1 MWQKSRTKKFGQVAE
16 AGFAPQLHARVSK
29 RGVQFDAEIL
39 IAIALICAA
48 AVMGLA
54 TVGDYGTTVDEW
66 NADDYGRKALAWY
79 ASGFSHRAM
88 FEDVEDTLW
97 YYGPWFHILTSFVQS
112 LGIAEHWTVRHA
124 MTFLAGLAG
133 IAMLLPL
140 ARLVAG
146 RWAGLA
152 AIVLCLT
159 TGYLYGS
166 FFFTPIDVPF
176 LFSMTAATLAI
187 VVMAKR
193 TVPSW
198 PATVSAG
205 VLTGLAIATR
215 SSGFIAYAYL
225 IGAMALCALEVVL
238 GGRRSARQA
247 LAKIGM
253 RTLAAALL
261 AWLAAIALWPWLQIA
276 NPFTQFSA
284 AFTYFANHPK
294 NTEVIHWGKIVRSN
308 DLPWSYI
315 PEQLAARLPEGFL
328 LLLAVGLIWGL
339 ANALGM
345 IGRSYGVSAD
355 RRNERLKERLKTAC
369 LAVAQSR
376 QVLVVWAAALLPI
389 AVVMVQ
395 GSTLYDGIRHVLFL
409 IPILAVIAGY
419 GFVRLL
425 PFLGRFP
432 VAAAA
437 VIAAYLGYQVYLL
450 AALHPLQYV
459 AFNGFAGGV
468 QGAYQR
474 FDMDYWSVGAT
485 VALRRLEVRLDQ
497 ETPNRFKD
505 NPPSLMICISWRETM
520 VEPMYRRPWR
530 LETDPAKAD
539 YVIATERMKCADNL
553 PLDLIDEVRRLDRVF
568 AWTYAGRPR
577 PEPSAAPA
585 QR

>member
-1 MWQKSRTKKFGQVAE
+1 MHFMRRSGR
-16 AGFAPQLHARVSK
+16 
-29 RGVQFDAEIL
+29 FDPEIL
-39 IAIALICAA
+39 IAIAVLCCAA
-48 AVMGLA
+48 VIGLV
-54 TVGDYGTTVDEW
+54 TVGDYGITVDEW
-66 NADDYGRKALAWY
+66 NADDYGQKALAWY
-79 ASGFSHRAM
+79 ASGFRDRAM

-97 YYGPWFHILTSFVQS
+97 YYGPWFHILTTFVQS
-112 LGIAEHWTVRHA
+112 LGIAEHWTARHA
-124 MTFLAGLAG
+124 TTFLSGLAA
-133 IAMLLPL
+133 IAMLVPL

-146 RWAGLA
+146 RWSGLA

-159 TGYLYGS
+159 TGYFYGS
-166 FFFTPIDVPF
+166 IFFTPIDVPF
-176 LFSMTAATLAI
+176 VFAMTAATLAI
-187 VVMAKR
+187 VTMAKR

-205 VLTGLAIATR
+205 LLIGLAIATR
-215 SSGFIAYAYL
+215 SSGAIAYTYL
-225 IGAMALCALEVVL
+225 FGAMALCGLKVVL
-238 GGRRSARQA
+238 GGGRSVRQA

-253 RTLAAALL
+253 RTLAASVL
-261 AWLAAIALWPWLQIA
+261 AWLTAIALWPWLQIA
-276 NPFTQFSA
+276 NPFTQFTM

-294 NTEVIHWGKIVRSN
+294 DTEVLHWGKILRSN

-328 LLLAVGLIWGL
+328 LLLAVGLMCGL
-339 ANALGM
+339 ASALAL
-345 IGRSYGVSAD
+345 IGSGVSAD
-355 RRNERLKERLKTAC
+355 RRQEHLKERLKAAC

-389 AVVMVQ
+389 AFVMVQ

-409 IPILAVIAGY
+409 IPILAVIAGT
-419 GFVRLL
+419 GFARLL

-432 VAAAA
+432 VAA

-459 AFNGFAGGV
+459 AFNAFAGGV

-485 VALRRLEVRLDQ
+485 VALRRLEHRLDR
-497 ETPNRFKD
+497 EAPGRFKD

-553 PLDLIDEVRRLDRVF
+553 PLDLIDEVKRLDRVF
-568 AWTYAGRPR
+568 AWTYAGRPQ
-577 PEPSAAPA
+577 PAAAASPSAAPA